1 MKAAWTLDNM
11 EKVGGRPTLNIS
23 TAKYYGAE
31 AAVLA
36 ANEAMKVYASYGYG
50 TEYPIERYY
59 RDAKSYQS
67 VEGTSNIQKVIIAR
81 NFIEKKE

>member
-1 MKAAWTLDNM
+1 M
-11 EKVGGRPTLNIS
+11 
-23 TAKYYGAE
+23 
-31 AAVLA
+31 A